1 MMRRFVRSTI
11 AHGLA
16 QTGIAGSLGRLSGAS
31 DAPLILGYHRVL
43 DDEAPVPS
51 RGVPSMGIRAST
63 LEGHLS
69 VVSRRFRFVS
79 LDEMGARI
87 EAGTAAGLAAVTFD
101 DGYADFCQNGFPL
114 LQRMGI
120 PAAVFVVTTLLDNSG
135 GFLHDR
141 VYLALDRAFQHAP
154 ASRIRA
160 LLAEQGFALFR
171 LPDRAFAATRAVLR
185 SLDQESL
192 NRLCALLGAEFGEA
206 EPAPRSLS
214 WDEII
219 RMSRAGLTV
228 GSHTRTHSLLT
239 RESPAR
245 AMEET
250 EVSRV
255 ELESRLGVRVSHFV
269 YPDGAFDAATVRV
282 VKTAGYRYAYTG
294 CRHRDPDHPLLT
306 LPRRVLWEGSTRGAF
321 GHFSADVLSSHLNG
335 IFDRSGRCSDDHSA
349 PPSRAGKTVAMVAP
363 SLDVPGGQSIQ
374 AASLTARLREDGSGV
389 VFLATNP
396 RFPPGLRWL
405 RRVPYAR
412 TVLNQALY
420 AWSLRHLRRAD
431 VVHVFSASYWSFL
444 LGPAPAMLL
453 ARVLGKR
460 VVLNYHSGEADE
472 HLREW
477 GALVHP
483 WMRLAHRIV
492 VPSDHLQRIFLEHG
506 YRARVVP
513 NIVDTSRFAFRDRE
527 PLRPRLLSTR
537 TLEPDYQ
544 VHVVMDAFAR
554 IKAARADAT
563 LVIAGSGSEE
573 ATLRRMAEGLEG
585 VTFLG
590 RVRPER
596 VPQICAS
603 ADLFLN
609 ASIVDNQP
617 LSLLEA
623 FASGLPVVTTETG
636 GIAAM
641 VRDGE
646 CGVIVPPKDGAAMAA
661 AVLALLRDD
670 ERAHRLAR
678 SARQV
683 AENHSWPRVRELW
696 HEVYAGSPA
705 TVAIGPSD
713 AMTVGKERRC

>member
-1 MMRRFVRSTI
+1 MMRRFARSTI

-16 QTGIAGSLGRLSGAS
+16 RTGIARSLGRLSGAS

-43 DDEAPVPS
+43 DDAVSVPS

-63 LEGHLS
+63 LEGHLAL
-69 VVSRRFRFVS
+69 VSRKFRFVS

-87 EAGTAAGLAAVTFD
+87 EAGTAAGLAAATFD
-101 DGYADFCQNGFPL
+101 DGYADFSENGFPL

-141 VYLALDRAFQHAP
+141 VYLALDRAFSRSP
-154 ASRIRA
+154 VSRIRA
-160 LLAEQGFALFR
+160 LLAEQGFLGFH
-171 LPDRAFAATRAVLR
+171 LPGRAFAATRLVLR
-185 SLDQESL
+185 SLDQASL
-192 NRLCALLGAEFGEA
+192 NRLCAVLGAEFGEA

-219 RMSRAGLTV
+219 RMSRAGLIV

-245 AMEET
+245 AIEET
-250 EVSRV
+250 AGSRV
-255 ELESRLGVRVSHFV
+255 ELELRLGVRVQHFV

-282 VKTAGYRYAYTG
+282 VKAAGYRYAYTG
-294 CRHRDPDHPLLT
+294 CHHQDADHPLLT
-306 LPRRVLWEGSTRGAF
+306 QTRRVLWEGSTRGAL
-321 GHFSADVLSSHLNG
+321 GAFSEDVLSSHLNG
-335 IFDRSGRCSDDHSA
+335 IFDRSGRCTDDHSA
-349 PPSRAGKTVAMVAP
+349 PPSESRRTIAMVGP

-374 AASLTARLREDGSGV
+374 AAALTAGLRDEGSRV
-389 VFLATNP
+389 LFLATNP
-396 RFPPGLRWL
+396 RFPLGLRWL
-405 RRVPYAR
+405 RRVPLAR

-420 AWSLRHLRRAD
+420 AWSLRHLRRVD

-444 LGPAPAMLL
+444 LAPAPAMLL
-453 ARVLGKR
+453 ARALGKR
-460 VVLNYHSGEADE
+460 VVLNYHSGQADD
-472 HLREW
+472 HLRKW
-477 GALVHP
+477 AALVHP
-483 WMRLAHRIV
+483 WMRLAHQIV
-492 VPSDHLQRIFLEHG
+492 VPSDHLQKIFLDHG

-513 NIVDTSRFAFRDRE
+513 NIVDTSRFAYRDRQ

-554 IKAARADAT
+554 IQAVRADAT

-573 ATLRRMAEGLEG
+573 ARLRRMAEGLEG
-585 VTFLG
+585 VTFVG

-596 VPQICAS
+596 VPELCAS

-623 FASGLPVVTTETG
+623 FGSGLPVVTTPTG

-641 VRDGE
+641 VRQGE
-646 CGVIVPPKDGAAMAA
+646 CGVIVPPADAAAMAV
-661 AVLALLRDD
+661 AVLALLSDD

-678 SARQV
+678 NAREV
-683 AENHSWPRVRELW
+683 AERHSWPRVRELW
-696 HEVYAGSPA
+696 HEVYAGDLA
-705 TVAIGPSD
+705 GVAIGPSD
-713 AMTVGKERRC
+713 AVAVSKERRC